1 MDTCITL
8 RFLFQILHLY
18 SYVFI
23 KIDHYMWNYVFYIAY
38 LWNQEENDDN
48 GVESYIRGKLKP
60 NIIDLSWFPFGR
72 SFKKLSFVINY

>member
-1 MDTCITL
+1 
-8 RFLFQILHLY
+8 
-18 SYVFI
+18 
-23 KIDHYMWNYVFYIAY
+23 MWNYVFYIAY